1 MTKGGSSHEHE
12 HEHHGHAHQH
22 EHEHEHEQELVKAKA
37 AAPAHPHGHP
47 DHDHDQKPQFSPA
60 EARQMRRLTIVLVIV
75 TLFFGVEFAGARIA
89 QSDVL
94 QADAIHL
101 LMDVLAL
108 GMSLFAMRLAVR
120 RPTARFT
127 FGLRRAEP
135 VAAVF
140 NAILVLFAA
149 TEIVR
154 DAVGDLMHRGA
165 PPRENIMLAV
175 AAAALV
181 VNGVSAWL
189 LHGAIHTHD
198 GHGHD
203 HGAGAHGSHQHLNL
217 RGAWLHLLGDALGS
231 VAALIA
237 ALVIH
242 FGGSSAVDPLASFI
256 VVIIL
261 VVGALRLLRDALVVL
276 LEAAPKHVS
285 VASVR
290 ELVRS
295 VPGVIDVHD
304 LHLWTLGAGRD
315 AVMVH
320 VTSDMKKP
328 GLATAV
334 EKQIRHKLNV
344 EYVTVQVE
352 PEDADCEAPLSRYE
366 EEEEP

>member
-1 MTKGGSSHEHE
+1 
-12 HEHHGHAHQH
+12 
-22 EHEHEHEQELVKAKA
+22 
-37 AAPAHPHGHP
+37 
-47 DHDHDQKPQFSPA
+47 
-60 EARQMRRLTIVLVIV
+60 
-75 TLFFGVEFAGARIA
+75 
-89 QSDVL
+89 
-94 QADAIHL
+94 
-101 LMDVLAL
+101 
-108 GMSLFAMRLAVR
+108 
-120 RPTARFT
+120 
-127 FGLRRAEP
+127 
-135 VAAVF
+135 
-140 NAILVLFAA
+140 
-149 TEIVR
+149 
-154 DAVGDLMHRGA
+154 
-165 PPRENIMLAV
+165 MLAV

-189 LHGAIHTHD
+189 LHGAMHTHD
-198 GHGHD
+198 HGSHAGHD
-203 HGAGAHGSHQHLNL
+203 HGHAHAAPGPHAQHLNL

-237 ALVIH
+237 ALIIR

-285 VASVR
+285 VAAVR
-290 ELVRS
+290 ELVRG

-320 VTSDMKKP
+320 VTSDMKRP
-328 GLATAV
+328 ALATAV
-334 EKQIRHKLNV
+334 EKQIRNVLNV

-366 EEEEP
+366 ADDARAE

>member
-1 MTKGGSSHEHE
+1 
-12 HEHHGHAHQH
+12 
-22 EHEHEHEQELVKAKA
+22 VKAKA
-37 AAPAHPHGHP
+37 DARPHGHP
-47 DHDHDQKPQFSPA
+47 EHDHDHEPKFSPA
-60 EARQMRRLTIVLVIV
+60 EARQVRRLTIVLVIV

-154 DAVGDLMHRGA
+154 DAIGDLLHKSA

-189 LHGAIHTHD
+189 LHGAMHTHD
-198 GHGHD
+198 GHDHGAHAGHD
-203 HGAGAHGSHQHLNL
+203 HGSPGHAAHGGHGHHLNL

-237 ALVIH
+237 ALIIH

-285 VASVR
+285 VAAVR
-290 ELVRS
+290 ELVRG

-328 GLATAV
+328 DLATAV
-334 EKQIRHKLNV
+334 EKQIRNVLNL

-352 PEDADCEAPLSRYE
+352 PEDAECEAPESRYVE
-366 EEEEP
+366 ERG

>member
-1 MTKGGSSHEHE
+1 LTD
-12 HEHHGHAHQH
+12 HAH
-22 EHEHEHEQELVKAKA
+22 
-37 AAPAHPHGHP
+37 
-47 DHDHDQKPQFSPA
+47 DHDHEHAHDHAKHEHVTHAGGGHSHPEHDHDHQPKFSPA
-60 EARQMRRLTIVLVIV
+60 EARQVRRLTIVLVIV
-75 TLFFGVEFAGARIA
+75 TLFFGVEFVGARMA

-94 QADAIHL
+94 EADAIHL

-120 RPTARFT
+120 RPTARYT

-154 DAVGDLMHRGA
+154 DSLGDLLHRGA
-165 PPRENIMLAV
+165 PPKENLMLAV

-189 LHGAIHTHD
+189 LHGAMHTHD
-198 GHGHD
+198 HAGHEGHGHD
-203 HGAGAHGSHQHLNL
+203 HGSHAGHGAHGHHLNL

-231 VAALIA
+231 VAALVA
-237 ALVIH
+237 ALIIR

-261 VVGALRLLRDALVVL
+261 VFGALRLLKDALVVL

-285 VASVR
+285 VHAVR
-290 ELVRS
+290 ELVRG
-295 VPGVIDVHD
+295 VPGVLDVHD

-320 VTSDMKKP
+320 VTSDMKQPK
-328 GLATAV
+328 LASMV
-334 EKQIRHKLNV
+334 EKQIRNVLNV

-352 PEDADCEAPLSRYE
+352 PEDSDCEAPVSRYE
-366 EEEEP
+366 EEKSA

>member
-1 MTKGGSSHEHE
+1 
-12 HEHHGHAHQH
+12 
-22 EHEHEHEQELVKAKA
+22 
-37 AAPAHPHGHP
+37 
-47 DHDHDQKPQFSPA
+47 
-60 EARQMRRLTIVLVIV
+60 MRRLTIVLGIV

-101 LMDVLAL
+101 LMDIFAL
-108 GMSLFAMRLAVR
+108 GMSVFAMRLAVR

-154 DAVGDLMHRGA
+154 DAVIDLMHKGTQ
-165 PPRENIMLAV
+165 PREEIMLAV

-189 LHGAIHTHD
+189 LHGAMHD
-198 GHGHD
+198 GGGSHAGHNHGHS
-203 HGAGAHGSHQHLNL
+203 HAGHSHAAHGAHGHHLNL
-217 RGAWLHLLGDALGS
+217 RGVWLHLLGDALGS
-231 VAALIA
+231 VAALVA
-237 ALVIH
+237 AVIIH
-242 FGGSSAVDPLASFI
+242 FGGPTAIDPLASFI
-256 VVIIL
+256 VVVIL

-276 LEAAPKHVS
+276 LEAAPKHISVS
-285 VASVR
+285 AVR
-290 ELVRS
+290 EIVRS

-304 LHLWTLGAGRD
+304 LHIWTLGAGRD

-320 VTSDMKKP
+320 VTTELLKP

-334 EKQIRHKLNV
+334 EKQIRNVLNV

-352 PEDADCEAPLSRYE
+352 PEGSACEAPESRYVE
-366 EEEEP
+366 SNSSRGESQK

>member
-1 MTKGGSSHEHE
+1 
-12 HEHHGHAHQH
+12 
-22 EHEHEHEQELVKAKA
+22 
-37 AAPAHPHGHP
+37 
-47 DHDHDQKPQFSPA
+47 
-60 EARQMRRLTIVLVIV
+60 MRRLTIVLVIV
-75 TLFFGVEFAGARIA
+75 TLFFGVEFVGARMA
-89 QSDVL
+89 KSDVL

-120 RPTARFT
+120 RPTARYT

-154 DAVGDLMHRGA
+154 DGVGDLLHRGA
-165 PPRENIMLAV
+165 PPREDLMLAV

-189 LHGAIHTHD
+189 LHGAMHTHD
-198 GHGHD
+198 HGSHAGHD
-203 HGAGAHGSHQHLNL
+203 HAAAGHGAPGPHGQHLNL

-237 ALVIH
+237 ALIIR
-242 FGGSSAVDPLASFI
+242 FGGSSAVDPLASF
-256 VVIIL
+256 VVVVIL

-285 VASVR
+285 VAAVR
-290 ELVRS
+290 QLVRG

-320 VTSDMKKP
+320 VTSDMKQP

-334 EKQIRHKLNV
+334 EKQIRNVLNV

-352 PEDADCEAPLSRYE
+352 PEDADCAAPLSRYE
-366 EEEEP
+366 EV